1 MSGYKV
7 LCEDFRMYVL
17 DKFHNDWN
25 KAIEYCEYLIS
36 EVIEMDDLESLGI
49 IYFDLSYLN
58 AHVFNYKKT
67 ILSVEKAEEILI
79 KLSYDEL
86 LVDLYGLIA
95 TFHNKKGY
103 YKMTFKYA
111 YKGLKIAQEL
121 YEKTRSK
128 EYQDELIAINLFMAS
143 TCLKLD
149 VISMGDFYFNEAMT
163 NLDLSKINRGDTF
176 YNLYNY
182 YYMKSEFELAKEN
195 AEKCFYLM
203 KNKKN
208 RMPEMGLMECLVPI
222 VKCDIKLGNLES
234 ALKNLAI
241 IEEKLNF
248 NRGNIYFLYGNIY
261 DSKEEREKANEYYI
275 KSYKFYEEDEKYSEA
290 LNVLDKIINYYE
302 EKKDLINE
310 LKFRKIF
317 MEFNSK
323 VNNVE
328 EDYMLLE
335 CVSKFYVERL
345 KVEKEKL
352 LNEQKLA
359 HNKDIEK
366 LAYKLITTVDELNS
380 VQSQVDEK
388 NKTIKVIAERL
399 SRDSMTGVYNKE
411 YIIEKI
417 NEIQNKEEQF
427 FIAMLDLDNYK
438 NINDKYGHLFGDKVL
453 KDVAWSIQNELREG
467 DFLGRFGGEEFIV
480 VYKKKRLDYV
490 LRISEKIRE
499 SIESLTWKNG
509 AKLTISIGI
518 AKHNFNRNRGYLE
531 TIKKADKNLYEAKNK
546 GKNMVFI

>member
-7 LCEDFRMYVL
+7 LCEDFRMHVL

-36 EVIEMDDLESLGI
+36 EVIEVDDLESLGI

-58 AHVFNYKKT
+58 AHVLNYKKT
-67 ILSVEKAEEILI
+67 IFSVEKAEEILI

-121 YEKTRSK
+121 YDKTRSE

-222 VKCDIKLGNLES
+222 VKCDIKLGNLEL
-234 ALKNLAI
+234 ALKNLAT

-261 DSKEEREKANEYYI
+261 ESKEEREKANEYYV

-290 LNVLDKIINYYE
+290 LNVLNKIINYYE

-359 HNKDIEK
+359 YNKDIEK

-380 VQSQVDEK
+380 VQNQVDEK

-417 NEIQNKEEQF
+417 NEIQKKEDQF

-453 KDVAWSIQNELREG
+453 KDVAWSIQNELRDG
-467 DFLGRFGGEEFIV
+467 DFLGRFGGEEFII
-480 VYKKKRLDYV
+480 VYNKKRLDYV
-490 LRISEKIRE
+490 LRSSERIRE
-499 SIESLTWKNG
+499 SIENLKWKNG

-518 AKHNFNRNRGYLE
+518 AKHNLKRNKGYLE

-546 GKNMVFI
+546 GKNMVCI

>member
-36 EVIEMDDLESLGI
+36 EVIEVDDLESLGI
-49 IYFDLSYLN
+49 IYFVLSYLN
-58 AHVFNYKKT
+58 AHVLNYKKT
-67 ILSVEKAEEILI
+67 ILAVEKAEEILI
-79 KLSYDEL
+79 RLSYDEL
-86 LVDLYGLIA
+86 LVDVYGLIA

-103 YKMTFKYA
+103 YKVTFKYA
-111 YKGLKIAQEL
+111 YKGLKVAQEL

-149 VISMGDFYFNEAMT
+149 VVSMGDFYFNEAMT
-163 NLDLSKINRGDTF
+163 NLDLNKINRGDTF

-195 AEKCFYLM
+195 AEKCLYLM
-203 KNKKN
+203 KSKKN

-222 VKCDIKLGNLES
+222 VKCDIKLGNLDS
-234 ALKNLAI
+234 ALKNLAT

-261 DSKEEREKANEYYI
+261 ESKEEREKANEYYI

-290 LNVLDKIINYYE
+290 LNVLNKIIDYYE
-302 EKKDLINE
+302 EKKDLIKE

-359 HNKDIEK
+359 YNKDIEK

-380 VQSQVDEK
+380 VQNQVDEK

-417 NEIQNKEEQF
+417 NEIQNKEDQF

-490 LRISEKIRE
+490 LRSSERIRE
-499 SIESLTWKNG
+499 SIENLTWKNG

-518 AKHNFNRNRGYLE
+518 AKHNFKRNTGYLE

-546 GKNMVFI
+546 GKNMVCV